1 MKFTIGGLVLIAL
14 GVVCLMFGGI
24 PYKTNETVLDLGPL
38 KATATRE
45 RTLEVPPAVGAGL
58 VGAGAL
64 LLIIGGRRKK

>member
-1 MKFTIGGLVLIAL
+1 MKFTLGGLVLIAA

-24 PYKTNETVLDLGPL
+24 PYQTKETVLDLGPL

-45 RTLEVPPAVGAGL
+45 KTLQVPPAVGAGL

-64 LLIIGGRRKK
+64 MLIIGGRRKK